1 MKVPNTAAH
10 LRRPN
15 MVRKNSRCLALASL
29 LALLL
34 LLPTAALQ
42 AGERAP
48 AVQRVPAVPA
58 ETATSPRSLLESLW
72 QAVAAAACAHGIPI
86 SPEGTCVAPGILTAC
101 EKGPLIDPNGRCT
114 N

>member
-1 MKVPNTAAH
+1 
-10 LRRPN
+10 

-34 LLPTAALQ
+34 LLPTPALQ

-48 AVQRVPAVPA
+48 AEQRVPAETT
-58 ETATSPRSLLESLW
+58 ETATSPWSPLESLW
-72 QAVAAAACAHGIPI
+72 EAISSAACAHGIPI
-86 SPEGTCVAPGILTAC
+86 SLDGTCVAPGILTAC
-101 EKGPLIDPNGRCT
+101 DKGPLIDPNGGCT